1 MKNALAIS
9 AVIFTIGF
17 VTIPVVWSDD
27 DHYWRGMDEYRNQST
42 GVATV
47 TNTVYMEECGSC
59 HMAYS
64 PAMLPSSSWM
74 KLMSG
79 LENHFGDN
87 AELDAETENTITGL
101 LLANSADRSDYRRAR
116 KFNSSIQYSDAPIR
130 ISQTPYFRHEHD
142 EIPDRMVTGNPEV
155 KSFSQCNACHIRAEQ
170 GSFNEHDIRIPGYG
184 QWDD

>member
-27 DHYWRGMDEYRNQST
+27 DHYWRGMDEYRHRST
-42 GVATV
+42 GVATL
-47 TNTVYMEECGSC
+47 TNAVYMEECGSC

-79 LENHFGDN
+79 LDNHFGDN
-87 AELDAETENTITGL
+87 AELDAETENSITDL
-101 LLANSADRSDYRRAR
+101 LLANSADRSDYLRAR
-116 KFNSSIQYSDAPIR
+116 KNNSSIQNSDEPLR
-130 ISQTPYFRHEHD
+130 NSQTP
-142 EIPDRMVTGNPEV
+142 N
-155 KSFSQCNACHIRAEQ
+155 
-170 GSFNEHDIRIPGYG
+170 
-184 QWDD
+184 